1 MRTPLSRH
9 EKNRNSS
16 IELLR
21 IIAMFMILESHFVIH
36 NDYDFSQIPI
46 GFERFFLVVFMADA
60 GKIGVVVF
68 FTISAWF
75 LIDKEVALYSSLKR
89 LWILEREVL
98 FYSIILGVVYYCT
111 DLIGTKVLAKSFL
124 PLLTNTWW
132 YVSAYALFLV
142 FLPFVLSGLRL
153 LGKEKHLSLA
163 VISLILLGVLRY
175 IPGFPAADDSY
186 ATFILLFIVISAY
199 KWYFKPLN
207 IVKSVLCI
215 IIGICFMI
223 LRFSVFDAAYMFSGF
238 NKPDAF
244 GQVYVFPVL
253 MVGFG
258 LFSLFNQMTFHSK
271 VVNRIA
277 KSAFAVYLITDYPAS
292 EQLLWG
298 RLFDLEHLYQYSFA
312 IIKMLI
318 ILFCIYLIC
327 TVVDFMRQFIFAFSI
342 DRNPGHLFDIFTN
355 SIVSCR
361 PYMRLRRFILSA
373 MRDSMERTNRSL

>member
-1 MRTPLSRH
+1 MRTPPPIAPR
-9 EKNRNSS
+9 KNRNSS

-98 FYSIILGVVYYCT
+98 FYSIFLGVVYYCT
-111 DLIGTKVLAKSFL
+111 NLIETKVLAKSFL

-153 LGKEKHLSLA
+153 LGKEKHLPLA

-186 ATFILLFIVISAY
+186 ATFILLFIIISAY
-199 KWYFKPLN
+199 KWYFKSLD
-207 IVKSVLCI
+207 IAKSVICI

-223 LRFSVFDAAYMFSGF
+223 LRFSIFDAIYMFSGL

-258 LFSLFNQMTFHSK
+258 LFSFFNQISFHSK
-271 VVNRIA
+271 VTNRIA

-298 RLFDLEHLYQYSFA
+298 RLFDLEHLCQDSFA

-318 ILFCIYLIC
+318 ILFCIYSIC
-327 TVVDFMRQFIFAFSI
+327 TVVDFVRQFIFAFSI
-342 DRNPGHLFDIFTN
+342 DRNPGHLFDIFGKH
-355 SIVSCR
+355 IVSCKL
-361 PYMRLRRFILSA
+361 YLRLRRFMFTSLCDSA
-373 MRDSMERTNRSL
+373 DMPK